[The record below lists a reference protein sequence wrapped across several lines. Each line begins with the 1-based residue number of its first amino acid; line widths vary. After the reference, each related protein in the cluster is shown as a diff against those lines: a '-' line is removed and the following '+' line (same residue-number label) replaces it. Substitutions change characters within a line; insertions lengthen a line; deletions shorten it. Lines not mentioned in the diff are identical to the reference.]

1 MKKIVKKLFLQKK
14 KRYLK
19 KIVGSFEKPRLSIF
33 RSHKHI
39 YAQLIDDQKGRTLT
53 SSSSLDSSLK
63 EHLNT
68 LSLNT
73 LNKEKEENNL
83 LETNKPI
90 KAKAKLCGKEIAFLV
105 GQVIAKKALT
115 KNIKTIVFDR
125 GEKPYHGRIQEIANG
140 ARQEGLLF

>member
-68 LSLNT
+68 ILN
-73 LNKEKEENNL
+73 KEENNL
-83 LETNKPI
+83 LETNKSI
-90 KAKAKLCGKEIAFLV
+90 KAKLCGKEIAFLV